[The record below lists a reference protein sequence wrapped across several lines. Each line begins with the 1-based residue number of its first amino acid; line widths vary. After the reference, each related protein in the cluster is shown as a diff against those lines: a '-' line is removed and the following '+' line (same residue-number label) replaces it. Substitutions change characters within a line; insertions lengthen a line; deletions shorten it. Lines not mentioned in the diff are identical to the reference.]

1 MRLRYLYLPDYGPLK
16 EVAVVFEKNPHI
28 DNRQG
33 AVNFVVGLNGSG
45 KSSLLRAIY
54 DVFHSLSREELPKFP
69 VTIAYDL
76 ILEGKNR
83 TVLFHRTP
91 SRASDSFIILDS
103 SPIQSESAE
112 EWQSHIE
119 RSTWVPDMFG
129 PDYGFQNR
137 PFPKTV
143 WGDELKGNGTLRNWL
158 PTRVLAYTSGD
169 LDPWQA
175 MAYPISPSDEL
186 PDPGSKIDRSAER
199 PHGWDRHDESRHSDD
214 SGFLDGGPVPEPL
227 EASEDLSTNDR
238 CFFLRPEDARLAAA
252 AVGIWQAALELKE
265 HADER
270 QLNAIRDKLIAH
282 LDDPKRPPV
291 EGARR
296 LLNELDWLLPT
307 HVAFRFSKDTDYI
320 PHPDHARLFW
330 LFALSENVVAQPL
343 GESLAVVDMSHR
355 SLLRPE
361 DLVAQ
366 QQLEPQLKRVG
377 ELLRNATSGAEALCA
392 LLDPQESNEEED
404 KPSSKPREYRL
415 WSIFQTLRSWR
426 SHGLLTDVQLTVK
439 RIRQVKAAGG
449 EPDDRILSY
458 ASFSDGEQMLLGRM
472 AFLLLLRKQD
482 NSLLLLDEPETHFN
496 DAWKRQII
504 DMVDDSIL
512 KDTSA
517 QVLVSTHTSL
527 ALTDVFSCEI
537 TRLVK
542 DQGTTRAERLAHP
555 TFGADPGRILLHVFG
570 APDVIGARA
579 AEFLREKLR
588 KEWEPHEI
596 EKLAK
601 LIDEIGSGW
610 PRAKLIDLLDDLNS
624 RKGVSHAAFDS

>member
-1 MRLRYLYLPDYGPLK
+1 MRLRYFYLPDYGPLK

-33 AVNFVVGLNGSG
+33 VVNFVVGLNGSG

-69 VTIAYDL
+69 VTLGYD
-76 ILEGKNR
+76 ILMSGQYW
-83 TVLFHRTP
+83 TVIFHRP
-91 SRASDSFIILDS
+91 RGPASECFLVPAADCLTFPTAD
-103 SPIQSESAE
+103 
-112 EWQSHIE
+112 EWQHYVEKSLA
-119 RSTWVPDMFG
+119 
-129 PDYGFQNR
+129 
-137 PFPKTV
+137 PKGNADSLSYYV
-143 WGDELKGNGTLRNWL
+143 GGDQLKGNGTLRNWL
-158 PTRVLAYTSGD
+158 PTRALAYTSGD
-169 LDPWQA
+169 LDLWQA
-175 MAYPISPSDEL
+175 MAYPIAPSDEL
-186 PDPGSKIDRSAER
+186 PGPGSEIDRTAER
-199 PHGWDRHDESRHSDD
+199 PHGWYRRNESRHSDD
-214 SGFLDGGPVPEPL
+214 SGFLDGGPAPDPV
-227 EASEDLSTNDR
+227 EASEELFTNDR

-252 AVGIWQAALELKE
+252 AVGIWQAAQELNQ
-265 HADER
+265 HSDEA
-270 QLNAIRDKLIAH
+270 QLTAFRKTLLAQPDSRESI
-282 LDDPKRPPV
+282 

-296 LLNELDWLLPT
+296 LLNELDWLQPT
-307 HVAFRFSKDTDYI
+307 HVAFRFSRAIDIIT
-320 PHPDHARLFW
+320 HPDHARLYW

-343 GESLAVVDMSHR
+343 GESLAVI
-355 SLLRPE
+355 SLGHGPEVRPE
-361 DLVAQ
+361 DLTGNEE
-366 QQLEPQLKRVG
+366 LEPALKDAG
-377 ELLRNATSGAEALCA
+377 EPMRNARCGAEALRA
-392 LLDPQESNEEED
+392 LLSGD
-404 KPSSKPREYRL
+404 KPAEESL

-426 SHGLLTDVQLTVK
+426 SYGLLTDVQLTVK
-439 RIRQVKAAGG
+439 RIRQIKAADGK
-449 EPDDRILSY
+449 PDDRILSY

-472 AFLLLLRKQD
+472 AFLLLLHKQD

-542 DQGTTRAERLAHP
+542 DQGTTRAERVAHP

-579 AEFLREKLR
+579 AEFLRSKLDPAKWPREDREKLR
-588 KEWEPHEI
+588 S
-596 EKLAK
+596 

-610 PRAKLIDLLDDLNS
+610 PRAKLMDILDKLEEAD
-624 RKGVSHAAFDS
+624 AAPHP

>member
-69 VTIAYDL
+69 VTMAYDRQVG
-76 ILEGKNR
+76 ER
-83 TVLFHRTP
+83 TWNVVFHRPIGPPSEAFFAATP
-91 SRASDSFIILDS
+91 EAGPQIDT
-103 SPIQSESAE
+103 AE
-112 EWQSHIE
+112 MWQAWAE
-119 RSTWVPDMFG
+119 VVLARRDQQPKLK
-129 PDYGFQNR
+129 DYVR
-137 PFPKTV
+137 
-143 WGDELKGNGTLRNWL
+143 GDQLKGNGILRNWL
-158 PTRVLAYTSGD
+158 PSRVLAYTSGD
-169 LDPWQA
+169 LNPWQA
-175 MAYPISPSDEL
+175 MAYPIAPSDEL
-186 PDPGSKIDRSAER
+186 PDPGTEIDRTAER
-199 PHGWDRHDESRHSDD
+199 PHGWTHSAERYRGDRTDV
-214 SGFLDGGPVPEPL
+214 LDGGSFDDSLVFDGGQEPAL
-227 EASEDLSTNDR
+227 DGEIEERHTSDR
-238 CFFLRPEDARLAAA
+238 CFLLRPEDARLAAA
-252 AVGIWQAALELKE
+252 AVGIWQTAQELQQHSDEAQLAAFRDELIN
-265 HADER
+265 
-270 QLNAIRDKLIAH
+270 QLDH
-282 LDDPKRPPV
+282 PKPID
-291 EGARR
+291 GARR

-307 HVAFRFSKDTDYI
+307 HVAFRFSRETDI
-320 PHPDHARLFW
+320 ILRPEEHARLYW
-330 LFALSENVVAQPL
+330 LLALSEQVVAQPL
-343 GESLAVVDMSHR
+343 GEALAVVALGHR
-355 SLLRPE
+355 PEVRPE
-361 DLVAQ
+361 DLVGRQ
-366 QQLEPQLKRVG
+366 EL
-377 ELLRNATSGAEALCA
+377 ELLLADVGGCMRNARCGAEALRA
-392 LLDPQESNEEED
+392 LLGEGKPAEES
-404 KPSSKPREYRL
+404 L

-426 SHGLLTDVQLTVK
+426 SHGLLTDAQLTVK
-439 RIRQVKAAGG
+439 RIRQVKAADGKL
-449 EPDDRILSY
+449 DDRILSY
-458 ASFSDGEQMLLGRM
+458 DSFSDGEQMLLGRM

-512 KDTSA
+512 KETSA

-542 DQGTTRAERLAHP
+542 EQGITRAERVAHP

-596 EKLAK
+596 DKLAK

-610 PRAKLIDLLDDLNS
+610 PRAKLMDLLEDLNT

>member
-69 VTIAYDL
+69 VTLGYD
-76 ILEGKNR
+76 ITMSGQYW
-83 TVLFHRTP
+83 TVIFHRP
-91 SRASDSFIILDS
+91 RGPASECFLVPAADCLPFATAD
-103 SPIQSESAE
+103 
-112 EWQSHIE
+112 EWQHYVEKSLA
-119 RSTWVPDMFG
+119 
-129 PDYGFQNR
+129 
-137 PFPKTV
+137 PKGNADSLGYYV
-143 WGDELKGNGTLRNWL
+143 GGDQLKGNGTLRNWL
-158 PTRVLAYTSGD
+158 PSRVLAYTSGD

-175 MAYPISPSDEL
+175 MAYPSAPSDEL
-186 PDPGSKIDRSAER
+186 PDPGSEIDRTAER
-199 PHGWDRHDESRHSDD
+199 PHGWDRRNESQREDQLDVWDGPEIVSGDESEEHSK
-214 SGFLDGGPVPEPL
+214 S
-227 EASEDLSTNDR
+227 DR
-238 CFFLRPEDARLAAA
+238 CFLLRPEDARLAAA
-252 AVGIWQAALELKE
+252 AVGIWQAAQELQQ
-265 HADER
+265 HRDEA
-270 QLNAIRDKLIAH
+270 QLSAFRETLIAH
-282 LDDPKRPPV
+282 LNAPNPLHI

-296 LLNELDWLLPT
+296 LLNELDWLQPT

-343 GESLAVVDMSHR
+343 GESLAVV
-355 SLLRPE
+355 SLGHGPEVRPE
-361 DLVAQ
+361 DLTGNEE
-366 QQLEPQLKRVG
+366 LEPALKDAG
-377 ELLRNATSGAEALCA
+377 EPMRNARCGAEALRA
-392 LLDPQESNEEED
+392 LLSGGKPAEES
-404 KPSSKPREYRL
+404 L

-439 RIRQVKAAGG
+439 RIRQVKAADGK
-449 EPDDRILSY
+449 PDDRILSY

-542 DQGTTRAERLAHP
+542 DQGTTRAERVAHP

-579 AEFLREKLR
+579 AEFLRSKLDPTKWPREDREKLR
-588 KEWEPHEI
+588 S
-596 EKLAK
+596 

-610 PRAKLIDLLDDLNS
+610 PRAKLMDILDKLEDPD
-624 RKGVSHAAFDS
+624 AAQD

>member
-54 DVFHSLSREELPKFP
+54 DVFHSLSREELPRFP
-69 VTIAYDL
+69 VTMAYD
-76 ILEGKNR
+76 ISKPGGDAR
-83 TVLFHRTP
+83 IVLFHRPRGPASEAFFLSIFENKDFGQADDWQVFIEGLKAT
-91 SRASDSFIILDS
+91 SREDERAKSNPNYCFGDS
-103 SPIQSESAE
+103 
-112 EWQSHIE
+112 
-119 RSTWVPDMFG
+119 
-129 PDYGFQNR
+129 
-137 PFPKTV
+137 
-143 WGDELKGNGTLRNWL
+143 LKGNRYLQFYL

-175 MAYPISPSDEL
+175 MAYPIAPSDEL
-186 PDPGSKIDRSAER
+186 PDPGSEIDRASER
-199 PHGWDRHDESRHSDD
+199 PHGWDRRNESRFEDQRDVWDGPELVSGDESEEHSK
-214 SGFLDGGPVPEPL
+214 S
-227 EASEDLSTNDR
+227 DR
-238 CFFLRPEDARLAAA
+238 CFLLRPEDARLASA
-252 AVGIWQAALELKE
+252 AVGIWQAAQELQQ
-265 HADER
+265 HRDEAQLTAFR
-270 QLNAIRDKLIAH
+270 EALIAQLNAPNPQPI
-282 LDDPKRPPV
+282 

-296 LLNELDWLLPT
+296 LLNELDWLQPT
-307 HVAFRFSKDTDYI
+307 HVAFRFSRDTDI
-320 PHPDHARLFW
+320 ILHPDHARLFW

-343 GESLAVVDMSHR
+343 GESLAVV
-355 SLLRPE
+355 SLGHGPEVRPE
-361 DLVAQ
+361 DLTGNEE
-366 QQLEPQLKRVG
+366 LEPALKDAG
-377 ELLRNATSGAEALCA
+377 EPMRNARCGAEALRA
-392 LLDPQESNEEED
+392 LLSGGKPAEES
-404 KPSSKPREYRL
+404 L

-439 RIRQVKAAGG
+439 RIRQVPAADG

-542 DQGTTRAERLAHP
+542 DQGTTRAERVAHP

-579 AEFLREKLR
+579 AEFLRDKLKQVEWSDDEREKLR
-588 KEWEPHEI
+588 A
-596 EKLAK
+596 LV
-601 LIDEIGSGW
+601 DEIGSGW
-610 PRAKLIDLLDDLNS
+610 PRAKLMELLDELDGTQPEDLPH
-624 RKGVSHAAFDS
+624 VAFDS